1 MSQFSIVIPCY
12 NCAKTLGAT
21 LESIV
26 DQHLGDKIEVI
37 IVDDCSTEPFDNV
50 ISEYNDKLKITT
62 YKTEHNLGPGRA
74 RQFGVDHATG
84 DWIVFCDH
92 DDTFIPN
99 TFNRVRTIIRNNPSR
114 NILQTRF
121 YEVQED
127 GTQPIPYTFDRAANW
142 THGKFFRRKF
152 LVDNNL
158 TFSEKTPTHEDVYF
172 SILTR
177 MATNHFGAPILQ
189 CDLFTYNW
197 FNRPESLS
205 HRRETGLDLF
215 ESHFE
220 DYVES
225 AFGPIRKLSNV
236 LDKNEILTQ
245 GLSAVLFIYF
255 YSQGFMQL
263 GRQHHERDLQLL
275 TDTIIE
281 LLDLLDMPQEQFV
294 GIIYQN
300 PQFYWNIRQ
309 ESFNSVGPFFEF
321 DNLSQII
328 MSTKETVTTEEAP
341 IQETIEY
348 PESDDKWKE
357 QEQM

>member
-12 NCAKTLGAT
+12 NCARTLGAT

-37 IVDDCSTEPFDNV
+37 IVDDCSTEPFDDV

-62 YKTEHNLGPGRA
+62 YKTEHNLGPGGA

-84 DWIVFCDH
+84 DWIIFCDH

-121 YEVQED
+121 YEVQAD
-127 GTQPIPYTFDRAANW
+127 GTQPIPYTFERAANW
-142 THGKFFRRKF
+142 VHGKFFRRKF
-152 LVDNNL
+152 LVDNDL
-158 TFSEKTPTHEDVYF
+158 TFSKNTPTHEDVYF

-215 ESHFE
+215 ENHFE

-225 AFGPIRKLSNV
+225 AFGPIRRLQNLLTK
-236 LDKNEILTQ
+236 DEILSQ
-245 GLSAVLFIYF
+245 GLSAVLFVYF
-255 YSQGFMQL
+255 YSQGFIQL
-263 GRQHHERDLQLL
+263 KRTHHERDMKLL
-275 TDTIIE
+275 KGIISE
-281 LLDLLDMPQEQFV
+281 LLNMLDASPEQLIGV
-294 GIIYQN
+294 IYQN
-300 PQFYWNIRQ
+300 PMFYWNTRQ
-309 ESFNSVGPFFEF
+309 DSYPSVGPFFEV
-321 DNLSQII
+321 DNLPQII
-328 MSTKETVTTEEAP
+328 MDAQEKIETNDEP
-341 IQETIEY
+341 
-348 PESDDKWKE
+348 SDTDSEVEWKE
-357 QEQM
+357 